1 MSSKAASAP
10 RPSGPTGITR
20 AYLFLY
26 NLLNFLAWGYT
37 VVYTASFIPEN
48 ATKKD
53 LGAVFN
59 NAFDVLWYTQLIAGM
74 EIVHSV
80 FGIVRAPFFTTAMQ
94 VASRLL
100 VTIGILQQF
109 GATICGQSTAQIGD
123 YAYIGCVFAWGIT
136 EVIRYGYFAIT
147 LSGSQVPKW
156 WTWLRY
162 NTFYILYPIGI
173 SSECTLIYQ
182 ALGPAASSGPLE
194 QFGYSGP
201 AYKYFLILML
211 VIYVPGKFIISK

>member
-1 MSSKAASAP
+1 MSSKATSAP
-10 RPSGPTGITR
+10 RASGPAGVNR

-26 NLLNFLAWGYT
+26 NSANLLAWGYT
-37 VVYTASFIPEN
+37 VIYTALQILEN
-48 ATKKD
+48 ANERE
-53 LGAVFN
+53 LGNVFT
-59 NAFDVLWYTQLIAGM
+59 NAFNILWWTQLIAGL

-109 GATICGQSTAQIGD
+109 GTQLCGKGTAQIGD

-136 EVIRYGYFAIT
+136 EVIRYGFFAIT
-147 LSGSQVPKW
+147 LSGAQVPKW

-173 SSECTLIYQ
+173 SCECTLIYK
-182 ALGPAASSGPLE
+182 ALEPAASSGP
-194 QFGYSGP
+194 FYPAGYNGP
-201 AYKYFLILML
+201 AYKYFLIAVLA
-211 VIYVPGKFIISK
+211 IYVPGMFE